1 MAQPAFDGPA
11 LPAVPSAAGASFAA
25 SDGTGPSPE
34 QCHAGDAE
42 AEVLHLSNSLAQQL
56 KAAEDM
62 RAELA
67 AKDQELL
74 RQKTEL
80 SDALAQERYA
90 TQQAEARAMKA
101 EGRFAKER
109 WQVSKSGLCCVRFRQ

>member
-1 MAQPAFDGPA
+1 MLA
-11 LPAVPSAAGASFAA
+11 LQAGPSAAGASFAA
-25 SDGTGPSPE
+25 LDRTGPSPE
-34 QCHAGDAE
+34 ERHAGDAE
-42 AEVLHLSNSLAQQL
+42 AELQHLSASLAQQL

-74 RQKTEL
+74 RQTTEL
-80 SDALAQERYA
+80 SDTLAEERCA

-101 EGRFAKER
+101 EGRLAKER
-109 WQVSKSGLCCVRFRQ
+109 WQVSKKDRGFAA